1 MVRAVPNRSRRIAV
15 IQCRGADN
23 QLLRGVSHEDPAGL
37 VEDFIQRMHALSAYI
52 TRFAPETWALGIYVA
67 AVFAVVG
74 IMIGLSW
81 VLGGRNHGRA
91 KTEPFESG
99 VVPTGGARL
108 RISAKFYLVAMFF
121 VIFDLEAVFL
131 YAWAVS
137 VRQSG
142 WTGFVEATIFIA
154 VLLIGLLYVWRLGG
168 LDWAPN
174 RKSIEAYRWLRHPR
188 PVDAGDAVGAVD
200 TGAVGAD
207 GRSTVR

>member
-1 MVRAVPNRSRRIAV
+1 
-15 IQCRGADN
+15 
-23 QLLRGVSHEDPAGL
+23 
-37 VEDFIQRMHALSAYI
+37 MHSLITYI
-52 TRFAPETWALGIYVA
+52 TTFAPQTWALGIYVVA
-67 AVFAVVG
+67 TFAIVG
-74 IMIGLSW
+74 LMLGLSW

-99 VVPTGGARL
+99 VVSVGSAHL

-142 WTGFVEATIFIA
+142 WSGFVEAAIFIA
-154 VLLIGLLYVWRLGG
+154 ALLIGLIYIWRLGG

-174 RKSIEAYRWLRHPR
+174 RKSIDVYRWLRHQQP
-188 PVDAGDAVGAVD
+188 AE
-200 TGAVGAD
+200 TAD
-207 GRSTVR
+207 DPEAEKV